1 MNWGERVAGQKPRQ
15 GWIYIINPSRVSVRC
30 KHDHDHI
37 YEINEPG
44 EIKCKTISCTQMIN
58 SSRVFRGKHPYIVW
72 TSDQFQDES
81 KYIQTLT
88 LIPLT
93 SQETYKGLPTTYP
106 INPTSTN
113 RLSKNGLSKNSFALV
128 HQICTVDAN
137 CFKDSQGDWLKR
149 VGQLDKADKEAIEE
163 RLKFF
168 LNLGDNPSEDWFIK
182 NASIEILRKL
192 FNYLPDETTKSMAID
207 KLIDDLRS

>member
-1 MNWGERVAGQKPRQ
+1 VNWGERVAGQKPRQ

-30 KHDHDHI
+30 KHEHDHI

-44 EIKCKTISCTQMIN
+44 KIKCKTISCTQMIN

-81 KYIQTLT
+81 TYIQTFT

-93 SQETYKGLPTTYP
+93 SKETYKGLPTTYP
-106 INPTSTN
+106 INPTS
-113 RLSKNGLSKNSFALV
+113 KNGLDKKSFALV

-137 CFKDSQGDWLKR
+137 CFKDSRGHWLKR
-149 VGQLDKADKEAIEE
+149 VGQLDKGDKEAIEE
-163 RLKFF
+163 RLKYYF
-168 LNLGDNPSEDWFIK
+168 NLEDNPGEKWVSE
-182 NASIEILRKL
+182 NASIELLQKV

>member
-15 GWIYIINPSRVSVRC
+15 GWIYFINPYRVCLRC
-30 KHDHDHI
+30 KLGHHHI

-44 EIKCKTISCTQMIN
+44 EIECKTISCTQVIN
-58 SSRVFRGKHPYIVW
+58 SSRVFRGEHPYIVW

-81 KYIQTLT
+81 TYIQTLR

-93 SQETYKGLPTTYP
+93 SQETYKGLPTVYP
-106 INPTSTN
+106 INSTSTN
-113 RLSKNGLSKNSFALV
+113 GLSYKSFALV

-149 VGQLDKADKEAIEE
+149 VGQLDKVDKEAIEE
-163 RLKFF
+163 RLKYF
-168 LNLGDNPSEDWFIK
+168 LNLGDNPGEDWFIK
-182 NASIEILRKL
+182 NASPELLQKV
-192 FNYLPDETTKSMAID
+192 FNLLPDETTKSMAIE